1 MASVVPLIGS
11 GVAGPLG
18 VVHLPRLWLKTL
30 LSAKGQL
37 AEGYDEC
44 GMGFDQMVLD
54 GLKLDRETTL
64 NYLKDNLPTYPK
76 FEQWVVEQSGGSIDA
91 SEIDAL
97 NAAITGYNHADETRG
112 EILSAAGVED
122 DGSIKDAVRLNNQDD
137 WTEFHA
143 ALTSA

>member
-1 MASVVPLIGS
+1 MAGIVPLIGS
-11 GVAGPLG
+11 GVAGALG

-37 AEGYDEC
+37 PEGYDEC

-64 NYLKDNLPTYPK
+64 NHLKDNLPTYPQ

-91 SEIDAL
+91 SKIKAL
-97 NAAITGYNHADETRG
+97 NAAIRGYNHADETRG
-112 EILSAAGVED
+112 EILSAYGIED
-122 DGSIKDAVRLNNQDD
+122 DGSIKDAVSLNSLDD
-137 WTEFHA
+137 WAEFHT